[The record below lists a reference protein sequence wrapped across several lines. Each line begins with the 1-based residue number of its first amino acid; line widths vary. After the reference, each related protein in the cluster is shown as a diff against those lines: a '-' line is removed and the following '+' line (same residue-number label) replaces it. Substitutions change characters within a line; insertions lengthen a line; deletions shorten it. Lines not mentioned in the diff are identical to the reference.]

1 MAFILT
7 FLGKGGSGRTTLA
20 IAAAKQQAADGRRTL
35 LVAANP
41 APDFELLLG
50 QTLGNEPTE
59 LETNL
64 AAVRLDTT
72 QLLEASWDEIKK
84 LEAQYVRTPFFKEIY
99 GQELA
104 VLPAMDSAFALN
116 ALRDYDLEDKYDT
129 IVYDGPSDL
138 ETLRVFGIAEIGG
151 WYLRRFRSVWD
162 NSDFA
167 KTVMPF
173 LQPISSAVLNTDF
186 SKTSFSPNKMDELLD
201 EGRAMLGSPSRV
213 AAYLVTTPKAA
224 DRALA
229 AYRWGQAQIIGLTV
243 GGVLLNQC
251 DDASV
256 VGDEFESLHV
266 ATVPTMSG
274 DNWQAAIE
282 ALPDFANLAQHAPR
296 PMTIDVASKTVTLF
310 LPGFTKKQVKLIQS
324 GPEVTIEAGGQ
335 RRNILLPSA
344 LQGRSVTGAKFND
357 RYLTISF

>member
-20 IAAAKQQAADGRRTL
+20 IAAAKQQAAEGRRTL

-50 QTLGNEPTE
+50 QTLSQEPTQIAP
-59 LETNL
+59 NC

-72 QLLEASWDEIKK
+72 QLLEASWDEVKK

-99 GQELA
+99 SQELA
-104 VLPAMDSAFALN
+104 VLPAMDGAFALN
-116 ALRDYDLEDKYDT
+116 ALRDYDKTGQYDT
-129 IVYDGPSDL
+129 IVYDGLGDL

-151 WYLRRFRSVWD
+151 WYLRRFRSVWEK
-162 NSDFA
+162 SDFA

-173 LQPISSAVLNTDF
+173 LQPLGSAVLNIDF
-186 SKTSFSPNKMDELLD
+186 SKTSFSANKMDELLD
-201 EGRAMLGSPSRV
+201 EGQALLGNPSRV
-213 AAYLVTTPKAA
+213 AAYLVTTNKAA

-251 DDASV
+251 QDASV
-256 VGDEFESLHV
+256 LGDEFESLHV
-266 ATVPTMSG
+266 ATVPTIEG
-274 DNWQAAIE
+274 DNWQPVIE
-282 ALPDFANLAQHAPR
+282 ALPDFTSLAQHAPR
-296 PMTIDVASKTVTLF
+296 PMTIDPAAKTVTLF

-335 RRNILLPSA
+335 RRNILLPSS
-344 LQGRSVTGAKFND
+344 LQGRSVTGAKFSD